1 LRNINSDTIAKAV
14 EKLCIDSNYYLNKDV
29 YDSLKNAT
37 KTEVSPLGREILTE
51 LLDNAETAAENKMAI
66 CQDTGIT
73 VVFAELGQDLHIDGN
88 LTEAINEGIKNGY
101 EHGYLRKS
109 IVSDPLRRQNTND
122 NTPGVIHFEL
132 VPGDTLKIIVAPKG
146 FGSENCGAVKMLK
159 PSDGRDGVID
169 FAVSHI
175 SNVAANSCP
184 PIVVGIGLGGTMEKA
199 AILAKKALL
208 REVGENN
215 PDPFYKEL
223 ETCILE
229 KINAL
234 GIGPAGFGGRTT
246 ALAVNIEPF
255 PTHIAGL
262 PMAINTCCHVLRHK
276 EIIL

>member
-1 LRNINSDTIAKAV
+1 MRNINSDTIAKAV